1 MAEAQGSVDV
11 AAIVDEWQT
20 RAWGECDLDVVDEL
34 IAEPF
39 VRHSLNGTATRS
51 RDELKADV
59 REYRKAFGQAVIE
72 VRDRV
77 VDGDKVWLRTTI
89 RGANL
94 HNGEPRTVDRMQIYR
109 LDNGLIAEVWTLH
122 ASDVAWDA

>member
-1 MAEAQGSVDV
+1 MAEDQGSFDA

-39 VRHSLNGTATRS
+39 VRHSLNGSAKRS

-59 REYRKAFGQAVIE
+59 GEYRKAFGKAVID

-89 RGANL
+89 RGASL
-94 HNGEPRTVDRMQIYR
+94 QTGEPRSLDRIQIYR

-122 ASDVAWDA
+122 ATDVGWEA